1 MTTESTTSLA
11 TVPGSERL
19 FSTVLV
25 ANRGEIACRVIAT
38 LHRLGIEAIAVY
50 SEADVGARHVL
61 EADRA
66 VLIGPAAARL
76 SYLDVDAVI
85 RAAKDTGAEAIHPGY
100 GFLSENPE
108 LAEACD
114 RAGIVLIGPG
124 KRALETMADKIR
136 AKAHVAAH
144 GVPVV
149 PGVDDADLAGEQ
161 AESEADDDGAGVGVR
176 DARLIAAADRVG
188 YPLLVKPSAGGGGK
202 GMVAVTAPGDLPAAL
217 RTARRTAAAAFGDDT
232 VLLER
237 LITSPRHIEVQ
248 VLADE
253 HGTVIHLGER
263 ECSLQRRHQKVI
275 EEAPSPLISA
285 ATRAELGAAACRA
298 AASVDY
304 RGAGT
309 VEFIVSADE
318 PERFHFLEMN
328 TRLQVEH
335 PVTEMITGVDLV
347 EEQVRVAAGH
357 PLRLTQDDVTV
368 TGHAVEARLYAEDPA
383 AGFLPTAG
391 TVVALTEPAGPG
403 VRVDSG
409 ILPGAVVGTDYDPM
423 LAKIIAHGED
433 RAQALDRLAAAL
445 AQTVVFG
452 VGTNVDALQA
462 LVAHPAVRAGDL
474 DTGLIDRSLD
484 ELTGWR
490 PDDADVAGIAVAL
503 IAAGG
508 QPAGGASPDA
518 ALDLG
523 TGAGAA
529 PARSRAL
536 GGTPDAPAAGAWA
549 RAAGFRLGGRVDRL
563 RLRDGAGNDRA
574 VTVTQAAPGSGTS
587 ASPQGPAVLVDGEPV
602 TPTGPWEVLADGDA
616 VHAHGPRPANPHPA
630 TGQPSTGHPSPGH
643 PHTVTLHRIDR
654 AAVLAAARARAVRAA
669 TGADPDVR
677 TPMPGT
683 VVAVPATAGAT
694 VTAGAPLVVVE
705 AMKMEH
711 TLTAPA
717 DGVVAVHVAVG
728 DRVAAGTVVAGV
740 TPDPETTPRKE
751 TPDA

>member
-1 MTTESTTSLA
+1 M
-11 TVPGSERL
+11 
-19 FSTVLV
+19 LV

-38 LHRLGIEAIAVY
+38 LHRLGIEAVAVY
-50 SEADVGARHVL
+50 SEADADARHVR

-108 LAEACD
+108 LADACE

-149 PGVDDADLAGEQ
+149 PGVDDTDLA
-161 AESEADDDGAGVGVR
+161 AEAHTDDGDGDR
-176 DARLIAAADRVG
+176 DGRLLAAADRIG

-202 GMVAVTAPGDLPAAL
+202 GMVAVTEATALPAAL
-217 RTARRTAAAAFGDDT
+217 ATARRTAAAAFGDDT
-232 VLLER
+232 LLLER

-253 HGTVIHLGER
+253 HGTVLHLGER

-318 PERFHFLEMN
+318 PDRFHFLEMN

-335 PVTEMITGVDLV
+335 PITEMITGLDLV
-347 EEQVRVAAGH
+347 EEQVRIAAGH
-357 PLRLTQDDVTV
+357 PLRIGQDDVTL

-391 TVVALTEPAGPG
+391 TVLALNEPTGPG
-403 VRVDSG
+403 VRVDSSL
-409 ILPGAVVGTDYDPM
+409 LPGTVVGTDYDPM
-423 LAKIIAHGED
+423 LAKIIAHGAD
-433 RAQALDRLAAAL
+433 RGQALDRLAAAL
-445 AQTVVFG
+445 AGTVVFG

-462 LVAHPAVRAGDL
+462 LIAHPAVRAGDL
-474 DTGLIDRSLD
+474 DTGLIDRSL
-484 ELTGWR
+484 EQLTGWR
-490 PDDADVAGIAVAL
+490 PGDADVAGIAVAL
-503 IAAGG
+503 LADRSDDQAAHARSADG
-508 QPAGGASPDA
+508 A
-518 ALDLG
+518 ALNHG
-523 TGAGAA
+523 TGDGHESSDGDVFSGAG
-529 PARSRAL
+529 PSRSRTL
-536 GGTPDAPAAGAWA
+536 GGTPETTAAGAWS

-563 RLRDGAGNDRA
+563 RLRDGDGNDRVVA
-574 VTVTQAAPGSGTS
+574 VTQASPGAGSV
-587 ASPQGPAVLVDGEPV
+587 VLVDGDPI
-602 TPTGPWEVLADGDA
+602 TPTGPWRVLDAGDAVYAHGGTDGDA
-616 VHAHGPRPANPHPA
+616 SSTPH
-630 TGQPSTGHPSPGH
+630 TST

-654 AAVLAAARARAVRAA
+654 GAALAAARARAVRAA
-669 TGADPDVR
+669 TGADPEVR
-677 TPMPGT
+677 SPMPGT
-683 VVAVPATAGAT
+683 VVAVLAEAGAT
-694 VTAGAPLVVVE
+694 VDVGAPLVIVE

-711 TLTAPA
+711 TLTAPV

-728 DRVAAGTVVAGV
+728 DRVAAGTVLADVAAAI
-740 TPDPETTPRKE
+740 TPAATPAGTSGDTHSETTPHE
-751 TPDA
+751 ENSDD

>member
-1 MTTESTTSLA
+1 MTTESTLLNQAGTD
-11 TVPGSERL
+11 RL

-38 LHRLGIEAIAVY
+38 LHRLGIEAVAVY
-50 SEADVGARHVL
+50 SEADAGARHVR

-76 SYLDVDAVI
+76 SYLDVDAVV
-85 RAAKDTGAEAIHPGY
+85 RAAKDTGAQAIHPGY

-108 LAEACD
+108 LADACE

-124 KRALETMADKIR
+124 KRALVTMADKIR

-149 PGVDDADLAGEQ
+149 PGVDDADLAT
-161 AESEADDDGAGVGVR
+161 EAGTGVDDEDR

-202 GMVAVTAPGDLPAAL
+202 GMVAVTEPAALPAAL
-217 RTARRTAAAAFGDDT
+217 ATARRTAAAAFGDDSL
-232 VLLER
+232 LLER

-248 VLADE
+248 VLADD

-285 ATRAELGAAACRA
+285 ATRAELGVAACRA

-318 PERFHFLEMN
+318 PDRFHFLEMN

-335 PVTEMITGVDLV
+335 PVTEMITGLDLV
-347 EEQVRVAAGH
+347 EEQVRIAAGL
-357 PLRLTQDDVTV
+357 PLRIGQDDVTL

-391 TVVALTEPAGPG
+391 TVVALAEPAGPG
-403 VRVDSG
+403 VRVDSSL
-409 ILPGAVVGTDYDPM
+409 LPGTVVGTDYDPM
-423 LAKIIAHGED
+423 LAKIIAHGAD
-433 RAQALDRLAAAL
+433 RGQALDRLAGAL
-445 AQTVVFG
+445 ADTVVLG

-462 LVAHPAVRAGDL
+462 LIAHPDVRAGHL
-474 DTGLIDRSLD
+474 DTGLIDRSLE

-490 PDDADVAGIAVAL
+490 PGDADVAGIAVAL
-503 IAAGG
+503 LVAERDGTDRAAEGTARDRGHPQGQGIGDDG
-508 QPAGGASPDA
+508 QPS
-518 ALDLG
+518 
-523 TGAGAA
+523 
-529 PARSRAL
+529 RSRAL
-536 GGTPDAPAAGAWA
+536 GGTPDAPAAGTWS

-563 RLRDGAGNDRA
+563 RLRDGDGTDRV
-574 VTVTQAAPGSGTS
+574 VTVTQATSG
-587 ASPQGPAVLVDGEPV
+587 PDGAVTALVDGEPV
-602 TPTGPWEVLADGDA
+602 TPSGPWRVTVAGDA
-616 VHAHGPRPANPHPA
+616 VHAHGGAGTGGTGTRTSGGPAA
-630 TGQPSTGHPSPGH
+630 Y

-654 AAVLAAARARAVRAA
+654 AAALAAARARAVRAA
-669 TGADPDVR
+669 TGVDPEVR
-677 TPMPGT
+677 SPMPGT
-683 VVAVPATAGAT
+683 VVAVLAEAGAT

-711 TLTAPA
+711 ALTAPA

-728 DRVAAGTVVAGV
+728 DRVAAGTVVADV
-740 TPDPETTPRKE
+740 TPADATPADTTPETVPHEENPR
-751 TPDA
+751 

>member
-1 MTTESTTSLA
+1 MTIESTLMSDAGTD
-11 TVPGSERL
+11 RL
-19 FSTVLV
+19 FATVLV

-50 SEADVGARHVL
+50 SEADAGARHVL
-61 EADRA
+61 EADRS

-76 SYLDVDAVI
+76 SYLDVDAVV
-85 RAAKDTGAEAIHPGY
+85 RAAKDTGAQAIHPGY

-108 LAEACD
+108 LADACE

-149 PGVDDADLAGEQ
+149 PGVDDADLAE
-161 AESEADDDGAGVGVR
+161 EAGAGVDDGHR
-176 DARLIAAADRVG
+176 DERLLAAADRIG

-202 GMVAVTAPGDLPAAL
+202 GMVAVTEASALPGAL
-217 RTARRTAAAAFGDDT
+217 ATARRTAAAAFGDDT
-232 VLLER
+232 LLLER

-248 VLADE
+248 VLADD
-253 HGTVIHLGER
+253 HGAVIHLGER

-318 PERFHFLEMN
+318 PDRFHFLEMN

-335 PVTEMITGVDLV
+335 PVTEAVTGLDLV
-347 EEQVRVAAGH
+347 EEQVRIAAGL
-357 PLRLTQDDVTV
+357 PLRLTQDDVTL

-391 TVVALTEPAGPG
+391 TVLALSEPTGPG
-403 VRVDSG
+403 VRVDSSL
-409 ILPGAVVGTDYDPM
+409 LPGTVVGTDYDPM
-423 LAKIIAHGED
+423 LAKIIAHGAD
-433 RAQALDRLAAAL
+433 RAQAFDRLAAAL
-445 AQTVVFG
+445 ADTVVLG

-490 PDDADVAGIAVAL
+490 PSDADVAGIAVAL
-503 IAAGG
+503 HADRGDTELGDEDGRAPSRLHRAGG
-508 QPAGGASPDA
+508 TAGTRMAGPAW
-518 ALDLG
+518 
-523 TGAGAA
+523 AGA
-529 PARSRAL
+529 
-536 GGTPDAPAAGAWA
+536 T
-549 RAAGFRLGGRVDRL
+549 GFRLGGRVDRL
-563 RLRDGAGNDRA
+563 RLRDGDGTDRVVA
-574 VTVTQAAPGSGTS
+574 VTQATPGPGTR
-587 ASPQGPAVLVDGEPV
+587 PADAALVDGEPV
-602 TPTGPWEVLADGDA
+602 TPTGPWRVVVAEDA
-616 VHAHGPRPANPHPA
+616 VYAHGGAGAARAQPPTAERPTA
-630 TGQPSTGHPSPGH
+630 H

-654 AAVLAAARARAVRAA
+654 AAALAAARARAVRAA
-669 TGADPDVR
+669 TGADPEVR

-683 VVAVPATAGAT
+683 VVAMLAETGT
-694 VTAGAPLVVVE
+694 VVAAGAPLLVVE

-711 TLTAPA
+711 TLTAPV
-717 DGVVAVHVAVG
+717 DGAATLCVTVG
-728 DRVAAGTVVAGV
+728 DRVAAGAVVAV
-740 TPDPETTPRKE
+740 IDAETETTPSE
-751 TPDA
+751 ENTDD